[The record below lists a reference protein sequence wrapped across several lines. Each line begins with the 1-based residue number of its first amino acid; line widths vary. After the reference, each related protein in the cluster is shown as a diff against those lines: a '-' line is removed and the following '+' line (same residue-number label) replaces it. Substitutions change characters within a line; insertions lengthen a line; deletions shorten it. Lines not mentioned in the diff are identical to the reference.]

1 MCDALMEIVKP
12 KVEAKVQAAK
22 EETKRDLINK
32 MLVKGM
38 SVDQI
43 ADLLEESVETIEKL
57 MKALQ
62 LQNKESATGILLNRV
77 EKYAFTL
84 RDI

>member
-12 KVEAKVQAAK
+12 KVEAKVQAEK

-57 MKALQ
+57 MKAL
-62 LQNKESATGILLNRV
+62 
-77 EKYAFTL
+77 
-84 RDI
+84 

>member
-57 MKALQ
+57 MKAL
-62 LQNKESATGILLNRV
+62 
-77 EKYAFTL
+77 
-84 RDI
+84 